1 MKAER
6 EIPIEE
12 EPDSPQPEPYTENDL
27 HLALLKKQRTYLSK
41 TDSKGRGSNG
51 GSAIKKYNELTV
63 TI

>member
-1 MKAER
+1 MKAKR

-27 HLALLKKQRTYLSK
+27 HLALLKKQRIYLSK
-41 TDSKGRGSNG
+41 TDSKGRGGNG